1 MISIIIKIIMNYLD
15 LLTEYFIEKIFN
27 NITSDIDNKI
37 TILNKKLIN

>member
-1 MISIIIKIIMNYLD
+1 MNYLD